1 MGVKIVIQETKWMIG
16 WGTFPKFPL
25 THEITIVD
33 ESPWETQISPQK
45 TIKKNAQHHRYLK

>member
-45 TIKKNAQHHRYLK
+45 TIKKNAQHHRFLK